1 MEAVKWT
8 MPKWMEKYRE
18 LIGNT
23 GGNSIEEMVDDQS
36 DPQINL
42 PRAVL
47 AACVKS
53 QINFLMRLKTLG
65 LLKENKE
72 V

>member
-1 MEAVKWT
+1 MKNKRRIWT
-8 MPKWMEKYRE
+8 MPDWMERFRGK
-18 LIGNT
+18 IINT
-23 GGNSIEEMVDDQS
+23 GGNAVEEMMVDDS

-53 QINFLMRLKTLG
+53 QVG
-65 LLKENKE
+65 LLEILHKDG
-72 V
+72 VL

>member
-1 MEAVKWT
+1 MKRERRTWT
-8 MPKWMEKYRE
+8 MPDWMERFRTK
-18 LIGNT
+18 IINT
-23 GGNSIEEMVDDQS
+23 GGNAVEEMMVDDS

-53 QINFLMRLKTLG
+53 QVG
-65 LLKENKE
+65 LLEILHKDG
-72 V
+72 VL